1 MYGCESWIR
10 RKSEHQRMGAFKL
23 WCWRRFLRIPRT
35 AMKSNQSILK
45 EINPEYSLEG
55 LMLKLEAPI
64 LCPPDVKTWSI
75 GKDPDA
81 GKDWAQEKKRAVEDE
96 LVVWHHRLMDMSFS
110 KFWEIVNDREA
121 WRATVHW
128 VTKIWTWLSNW
139 TTTHW
144 PPEIINTWTSIQ
156 QLKDLT

>member
-1 MYGCESWIR
+1 MYGCESWII